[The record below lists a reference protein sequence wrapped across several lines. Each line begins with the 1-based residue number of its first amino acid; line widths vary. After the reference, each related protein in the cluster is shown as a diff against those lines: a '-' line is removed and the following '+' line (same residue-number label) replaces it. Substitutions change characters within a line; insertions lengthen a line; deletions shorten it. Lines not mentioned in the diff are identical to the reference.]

1 MEAVWVRV
9 ARLQSAIGQPNKE
22 ATEPPLALFLAQL
35 AAAELALHADQFL
48 GGPKCLRRSG
58 LSGLHAL
65 APRMHVNDV
74 CATESRDGTTRD
86 RGNES
91 VACEEPLVSIRTA
104 QRISRETTAAG
115 AGGAVALA
123 GRGIW

>member
-1 MEAVWVRV
+1 MMHM
-9 ARLQSAIGQPNKE
+9 L
-22 ATEPPLALFLAQL
+22 TT
-35 AAAELALHADQFL
+35 
-48 GGPKCLRRSG
+48 
-58 LSGLHAL
+58 
-65 APRMHVNDV
+65 RMHVDEV
-74 CATESRDGTTRD
+74 CATEGRDGTTRD